1 MELALTA
8 LKLHFYINLGS
19 FLGAALRG
27 DSSSPSPNQVLT
39 KRRLQD
45 LLHEIDPR
53 EQMDDDVEDV
63 SFQVVFR
70 PVGWGDEKKKRQ
82 GDTVRYTH
90 RGIIMHIY

>member
-1 MELALTA
+1 MTMLSYQTCD
-8 LKLHFYINLGS
+8 HFP
-19 FLGAALRG
+19 GAAIRG

-63 SFQVVFR
+63 SLKVNF
-70 PVGWGDEKKKRQ
+70 
-82 GDTVRYTH
+82 
-90 RGIIMHIY
+90 

>member
-1 MELALTA
+1 MMTC
-8 LKLHFYINLGS
+8 
-19 FLGAALRG
+19 FLGASLRG

-63 SFQVVFR
+63 S
-70 PVGWGDEKKKRQ
+70 
-82 GDTVRYTH
+82 
-90 RGIIMHIY
+90 

>member
-1 MELALTA
+1 M
-8 LKLHFYINLGS
+8 
-19 FLGAALRG
+19 RG

-63 SFQVVFR
+63 SLNFFFLE
-70 PVGWGDEKKKRQ
+70 GWRVSLGYLQNTQLIKMLVTYISSSS
-82 GDTVRYTH
+82 TVHYSTYNT
-90 RGIIMHIY
+90 ILTFPTI